1 MKVEKLLENIRPSP
15 ESTVTVKK
23 MGNITEVRD
32 MQRKTG
38 GIIKKIDRD
47 NFVDTRTGEVKD
59 FKHSDVRIENIESIS
74 RSLRN
79 LRDIINTN
87 VTDVKKCLWVTL
99 TYSENQR
106 DSVKL
111 YNDYRTFN
119 MRFQRFL
126 KNKGLLKCE
135 YIAAA
140 EPQGRGAW
148 HLHVI
153 YIFPHKA
160 PFIENS
166 TLSALWGHG
175 FVSVSSLKNID
186 NVGVYLSAYLSDMDV
201 LKALNTVNFENKN
214 IKIVTSD
221 GKSDNRRKKSIIKG
235 ARLRLYPTGF
245 RIYRLSRG
253 IKKPETYET
262 TEAEAMQRISGAALT
277 YEKTVQLSDDGNIIN
292 QINYRH
298 FNKKAK
304 KIKVIKEE
312 LM

>member
-1 MKVEKLLENIRPSP
+1 MKVEKLQENIRPSP
-15 ESTVTVKK
+15 YSTVTVKK
-23 MGNITEVRD
+23 MGHITEVRY
-32 MQRKTG
+32 MQCNTG
-38 GIIKKIDRD
+38 GIIKKLDKD
-47 NFVDTRTGEVKD
+47 SYVDTRTGEVKD
-59 FKHSDVRIENIESIS
+59 FTHSDIRIGNVESIS

-99 TYSENQR
+99 TYAENMTDGVR
-106 DSVKL
+106 L
-111 YNDYRTFN
+111 YNDYRKFN

-126 KNKGLLKCE
+126 KNKGLPKCT

-153 YIFPHKA
+153 YIFTCKA
-160 PFIENS
+160 PFIKNS
-166 TLSALWGHG
+166 TLSTLWGHG
-175 FVSVSSLKNID
+175 FVSISSLKGID

-201 LKALNTVNFENKN
+201 IKALNTVNFENKN
-214 IKIVTSD
+214 IEIVTAD
-221 GKSDNRRKKSIIKG
+221 GKNDNRRKKAIIKG

-253 IKKPETYET
+253 IKKPDTYET
-262 TEAEAMQRISGAALT
+262 TEAEAMQKINGAALT

-298 FNKKAK
+298 YNNLKK
-304 KIKVIKEE
+304 ERT
-312 LM
+312 